1 MPGERRG
8 ETLHHSLFRFSC
20 GLPRRRCRLTY
31 GGRMLGDV
39 VIAVAEKKQAWK
51 QMIAKAT
58 PTA

>member
-1 MPGERRG
+1 
-8 ETLHHSLFRFSC
+8 
-20 GLPRRRCRLTY
+20 
-31 GGRMLGDV
+31 MLGDV